1 MQASLETLGQLE
13 RRLNISVPVEQ
24 IDAEVNNRLV
34 RAARTVRIQGF
45 RPGKAPM
52 KVVAQHYGA
61 QIRDEVMGETIQ
73 MSFGSAVREQNLKV
87 AGYPRF
93 EPQHT
98 DDGDAAAQ
106 FRFSAVFEVYP
117 EITLGDL
124 SGAELEVPATEVT
137 DAEVDKTIDILRKQR
152 TSFKAVTDRAVQAGD
167 RVIIDFKG
175 TLDGVT
181 FEGGTAENYAVW
193 LGQGQMLPDFEAA
206 IIGTK
211 DEETKSFDMTF
222 PEDYH
227 GKDVAGKAVT
237 FEIKVK
243 SIAEPL
249 VPEIDSEFAKVLG
262 VEDGDVSKMR
272 AEVRKNVEREVK
284 RRLLARTKEN
294 VMQILLDA
302 NPIEVPKALVQ
313 LEIGRLQQQTANDLS
328 ARGIDP
334 AQMQLPP
341 QFFEPQAERRVK
353 LGLILGEVVEANAL
367 TAKPEQVRAVVEEF
381 AESYEDPQEVITWYY
396 ASADRLEG
404 PESLATEENV
414 VQWAKAQAK
423 VVDKTL
429 SFDELMGNRQ

>member
-1 MQASLETLGQLE
+1 MQVSLETLGQLE
-13 RRLNISVPVEQ
+13 RRLNISVPFEQ

-34 RAARTVRIQGF
+34 RASRSAKIQGF

-73 MSFGSAVREQNLKV
+73 SSFGNAVREQNLKV

-93 EPQHT
+93 EPQT
-98 DDGDAAAQ
+98 GADEDKAL
-106 FRFSAVFEVYP
+106 FKFSAVFEVYP
-117 EITLGDL
+117 EFSLGDL
-124 SGAELEVPATEVT
+124 SGTELEVPNVEVT

-152 TSFKAVTDRAVQAGD
+152 TTFNAVTERAAQAND

-175 TLDGVT
+175 TLDGVP

-193 LGQGQMLPDFEAA
+193 LGQGQMLPDFETA
-206 IIGTK
+206 IIGTR

-227 GKDVAGKAVT
+227 GKDVAGKTVT

-243 SIAEPL
+243 SIAEPAM
-249 VPEIDSEFAKVLG
+249 PEIDGEFAKLLG

-272 AEVRKNVEREVK
+272 AEVQKNVEREVK

-294 VMQILLDA
+294 VMQALLEV
-302 NPIEVPKALVQ
+302 NKIEVPKALIQ
-313 LEIGRLQQQTANDLS
+313 LEIGRLQQQTANDLA

-334 AQMQLPP
+334 GQMQLPT
-341 QFFEPQAERRVK
+341 QLFEQQAERRVA
-353 LGLILGEVVEANAL
+353 LGLILGEIVKANDL
-367 TAKPEQVRAVVEEF
+367 TAKPEQVRAVVDEF
-381 AESYEDPQEVITWYY
+381 AESYEDPQEVVSWYY
-396 ASADRLEG
+396 ASPERLEG

-414 VQWAKAQAK
+414 VQWAKARAK
-423 VVDKTL
+423 AVEKTL